1 MRSPA
6 VWKKLLAG
14 RGTEIRAIVHPRGLG
29 ALRQT
34 LSPTGFDV
42 NARWG
47 AALLPER
54 PELPWWVSVGVAATV
69 YVVLTFVVPS
79 ITFNDIFLKNLA
91 PLAPRFAGV
100 AAAIFLLPAALSA
113 IQSIRKRR
121 MLDRQSGIES
131 IRSLSWEQF
140 EELLG
145 EGFRR
150 QGYSVQENTRA
161 GPDGGIDLT
170 IKRDG
175 NVYLVQCKQWHAAK
189 VGVNVVREMLGLV
202 TAHGAHGAIIVTS
215 GMFTQEAKSF
225 ASGKS
230 IDLVE
235 GRKLV
240 DMIQAVQGRSAV
252 PTSAAAVGRR
262 PGTLSERSAASLRRC
277 PRCGG
282 DLIVRVA
289 RRGPRAGSRF
299 WGCSGY
305 PGCKHTEAYE
315 G

>member
-1 MRSPA
+1 MARRHEG
-6 VWKKLLAG
+6 VLDLLA
-14 RGTEIRAIVHPRGLG
+14 
-29 ALRQT
+29 
-34 LSPTGFDV
+34 
-42 NARWG
+42 
-47 AALLPER
+47 
-54 PELPWWVSVGVAATV
+54 ELPWWVSVCVAAAV

-91 PLAPRFAGV
+91 PLAPRFAWV
-100 AAAIFLLPAALSA
+100 AAAIFLLPAAVSA
-113 IQSIRKRR
+113 IQSFRKRR

-145 EGFRR
+145 EAFRR
-150 QGYSVQENTRA
+150 QGYSVQENTYA

-175 NVYLVQCKQWHAAK
+175 NVYLVQCKRWHAAK

-215 GMFTQEAKSF
+215 GMFTQEAKFF

-235 GRKLV
+235 GDQLV
-240 DMIQAVQGRSAV
+240 GLIQAVQGRPAV
-252 PTSAAAVGRR
+252 PASAAAVGRR
-262 PGTLSERSAASLRRC
+262 PGTVSERPAASLRRC

-282 DLIVRVA
+282 DLIVRAA
-289 RRGPRAGSRF
+289 RRGPRAGSKF